1 MECILD
7 AIGDDSVASVGAT
20 VEPSADVVVLR
31 EDIHK
36 LSLAFIAP
44 LTTKDYINPGLIL
57 LVGRGGVM
65 LVGVP
70 FFRRGW

>member
-44 LTTKDYINPGLIL
+44 LRAEDDGEVRSHACFAATGCCFD
-57 LVGRGGVM
+57 
-65 LVGVP
+65 
-70 FFRRGW
+70 